1 MRARNLGFRGP
12 PGARI
17 KCVGRHTT
25 EPFGRIIV
33 PPSVSDLTINVD
45 GIRPLA
51 FVFSARSAAT
61 TEIATGIGSWE
72 ASIATPVQ
80 FLDMIA

>member
-1 MRARNLGFRGP
+1 
-12 PGARI
+12 
-17 KCVGRHTT
+17 
-25 EPFGRIIV
+25 V